1 MYKIV
6 TDSSS
11 DLLSLPGVH
20 FAAVPLTISTDER
33 VYTDDASLDCSAM
46 LKDLENYRGRSF
58 TACPSTEGWVD
69 AFAGADEIYIITM
82 TGTLSG
88 TFNAARLAADLYQTD
103 HPEVR
108 FCMIDS
114 LTTGPELRL
123 LIEEI
128 VRLKEAGLSMVQV
141 QAAVQEYMSHTR
153 LLFAF
158 ASLHNFAQNG
168 RVSKLLA
175 STLGALGICI
185 IGTASREGTIEAIGK
200 CRGERK
206 IIAKL
211 IDEAVKARC
220 SGRHIR
226 ITHVENPALAEKIAA
241 AFQKQYPDADILTYP
256 ARGIVTYYGERD
268 GVIVAFD

>member
-6 TDSSS
+6 TDSSC
-11 DLLSLPGVH
+11 DMLTLPGVN
-20 FAAVPLTISTDER
+20 FAAVPLTISTDEQ

-46 LKDLENYRGRSF
+46 LKDLENYKGRSS
-58 TACPSTEGWVD
+58 TACPSAESWMKAYD
-69 AFAGADEIYIITM
+69 GAEEIYVITL
-82 TGTLSG
+82 TGNLSG
-88 TFNAARLAADLYQTD
+88 TFNAARLAAELYAKE
-103 HPEVR
+103 HPEVQ
-108 FCMIDS
+108 FCLIDS

-128 VRLKEAGLSMVQV
+128 VRLKAAGQTMPQVEEAVR
-141 QAAVQEYMSHTR
+141 EYMNHTH

-185 IGTASREGTIEAIGK
+185 IGAASSEGTIEPIGK

-211 IDEAVKARC
+211 LEEAEKSHC

-226 ITHVENPALAEKIAA
+226 ITHVENQVFAEKVAD
-241 AFQKQYPDADILTYP
+241 AFRKQYPEADILIYP
-256 ARGIVTYYGERD
+256 ARGIVTYYGERG
-268 GVIVAFD
+268 GVIAAFD